1 MVEALQNKYGI
12 IVMSHVSVVA
22 ATVQKIRDDTAYFGM
37 GPKENIL

>member
-22 ATVQKIRDDTAYFGM
+22 ATVQKILDDTAYFGM